1 MGGTPQMG
9 PEGPGPQTV
18 YTLAPYTFSIQFD
31 GHAVAGREPC
41 RVDSET
47 QGVGSRGLTRRRAS

>member
-1 MGGTPQMG
+1 MG